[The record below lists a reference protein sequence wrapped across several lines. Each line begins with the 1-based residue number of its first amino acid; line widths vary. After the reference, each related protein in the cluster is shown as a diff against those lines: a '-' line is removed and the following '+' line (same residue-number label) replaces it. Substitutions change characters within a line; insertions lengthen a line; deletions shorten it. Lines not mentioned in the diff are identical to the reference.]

1 MAPLP
6 HASPLTT
13 LRRASLLPAAL
24 LVAAVFAVYAN
35 SLDAPFLFDD
45 AGAVVENPTIRRLV
59 SPGIFF
65 PPTDGSTA
73 TGRPLV
79 NVSFAVDH
87 ALHGLSP
94 RGFRLT
100 NVALHA
106 ASALLLFALLRR
118 TLSIAPEVRTGVV
131 RSTKRTGVADGRR
144 PAGVAFGAA
153 ALWALHPL
161 QTESVVCIAQRTE
174 LLCGFLYLATL
185 WAFARAVDPHGASA
199 SASRRWLAVSV
210 AACLAGMAAKEV
222 MVTAPLLVLLY
233 DRTFVAG
240 TFGAAWRARRG
251 YYLAL
256 AATWLLLAV
265 LVASGGGARGVAAGL
280 GLGVSSWSYLLTQC
294 EALVLYLRLAVWP
307 HPLVLD
313 YGTGVVTTAAAVWW
327 QGPVVLALL
336 AATVWALVRRPRW
349 GFAGAAWFLIL
360 APSSSFVP
368 LVTQTIAEHRVYLPL
383 AAVIVPAVAALARV
397 RPIVAWSGTAAI
409 ALVFAAVTVRR
420 NRDYRD
426 PATIW
431 SANIAAFPQGA
442 RAHHNLALV
451 LAERGRSAEAHAAF
465 ARAVALDPGYVAAHA
480 SWAMALLAERRF
492 DEAIARFRQALALAP
507 RDGAAAEKLR
517 PALADTYVEL
527 GRLAERERGGATAET
542 HYRAALALLPTCAP
556 AHARLGLLCAKT
568 DRLADAARHLA
579 EAVRLAPGDVESRV
593 NLGNVL
599 LLQERPREAL
609 VHYESALRARPD
621 DARLRE
627 NIRLAREAL
636 R

>member
-1 MAPLP
+1 MAPASNAP
-6 HASPLTT
+6 SPLV
-13 LRRASLLPAAL
+13 RFAAWLPAAL
-24 LVAAVFAVYAN
+24 LVAAVAVVYAN

-45 AGAVVENPTIRRLV
+45 AGAVVENPTIRRFASTAV
-59 SPGIFF
+59 FF
-65 PPTDGSTA
+65 PPADGSTT

-79 NVSFAVDH
+79 NLSFALDH

-100 NVALHA
+100 NLALHA
-106 ASALLLFALLRR
+106 ASACLLFAVLRR
-118 TLSIAPEVRTGVV
+118 TLAAAPGVLPGGAGTP
-131 RSTKRTGVADGRR
+131 SR
-144 PAGVAFGAA
+144 PGFTEQRHTALVAFAAA

-174 LLCGFLYLATL
+174 LLCGFLYLAML
-185 WAFARAVDPHGASA
+185 WAFARAVEPPAASA
-199 SASRRWLAVSV
+199 PASRRWLAVSG

-240 TFGAAWRARRG
+240 TFAAAWRARRA

-256 AATWLLLAV
+256 ASTWLVLAA

-313 YGTGVVTTAAAVWW
+313 YGTGVVTSAAAVWW

-349 GFAGAAWFLIL
+349 GFAGAWWFLIL

-368 LVTQTIAEHRVYLPL
+368 LVTQTIAEHRLYLPL
-383 AAVIVPAVAALARV
+383 AAVVVPAVVAVARLRPPFALV
-397 RPIVAWSGTAAI
+397 GVAAI
-409 ALVFAAVTVRR
+409 ALVFAALTHRR
-420 NRDYRD
+420 NCDYRD
-426 PATIW
+426 PIAIW
-431 SANIAAFPQGA
+431 SANIAAHPQGA

-480 SWAMALLAERRF
+480 SWAVALLAERRF
-492 DEAIARFRQALALAP
+492 DEAIARFQHALTLAP
-507 RDGAAAEKLR
+507 REGATAAKLR
-517 PALADTYVEL
+517 PALAETYVEL

-579 EAVRLAPGDVESRV
+579 EAVRLAPDDVESRV

-599 LLQERPREAL
+599 LLQDRPREAL
-609 VHYESALRARPD
+609 AQYESALRARPD
-621 DARLRE
+621 DPRLRE
-627 NIRLAREAL
+627 NIRLARDAL